1 MIIMSV
7 GEDYQNYIGK
17 INVVSFKSN
26 LEVLDFARV
35 SRIHKNSLTSCNYKV
50 RV

>member
-17 INVVSFKSN
+17 IKVVSFKIN
-26 LEVLDFARV
+26 LEVLDFAGFPA
-35 SRIHKNSLTSCNYKV
+35 STRIP
-50 RV
+50 